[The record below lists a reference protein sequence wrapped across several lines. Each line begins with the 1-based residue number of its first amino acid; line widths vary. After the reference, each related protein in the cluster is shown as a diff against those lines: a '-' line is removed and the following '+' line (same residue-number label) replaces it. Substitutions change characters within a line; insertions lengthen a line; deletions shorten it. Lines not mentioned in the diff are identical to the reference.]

1 MVISAA
7 GSSKLPEYVA
17 TKHLRADDGNT
28 QRLNYG
34 RMRNPPPSR
43 LLRTRRRRISALQ
56 DDGALL
62 PHALQ
67 EPGHTCPLL
76 NRFADRLTFS
86 LLPLLS
92 FFSSSLCAP
101 RISLTTSHRVVADVS
116 GNVTRTQTDGRTGH
130 TCTHTHSTPAS
141 RADQPLHTLCALAS
155 PSRAF
160 SPNGEPALNC
170 GFSPTLTYTF
180 VSFQPLPSPNSC
192 SWVAAVGSN
201 L

>member
-1 MVISAA
+1 MVVSAA

-17 TKHLRADDGNT
+17 AKHLRADDGNT

-43 LLRTRRRRISALQ
+43 LLRTRRRISALQ
-56 DDGALL
+56 DDGVLL

-67 EPGHTCPLL
+67 APGHTSLVHSSIASPTVSLFL
-76 NRFADRLTFS
+76 YFRFS
-86 LLPLLS
+86 VS
-92 FFSSSLCAP
+92 FSSLCAS
-101 RISLTTSHRVVADVS
+101 RVSLTTSHRAAADVS
-116 GNVTRTQTDGRTGH
+116 GNVTRTQTGGRTGH

-141 RADQPLHTLCALAS
+141 RADQSLHTLCSLAS
-155 PSRAF
+155 SSRAF

-170 GFSPTLTYTF
+170 GFSPTPTYTF